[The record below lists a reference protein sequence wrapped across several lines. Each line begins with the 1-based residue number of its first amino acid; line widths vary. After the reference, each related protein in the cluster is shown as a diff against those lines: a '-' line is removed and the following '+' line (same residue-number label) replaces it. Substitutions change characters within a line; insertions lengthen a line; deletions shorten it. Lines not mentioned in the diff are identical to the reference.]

1 MYTRGSKCE
10 HSQEQKHVNLHNIG
24 SYTNAS
30 MIEKLYTSKTIDVY
44 EAVQSVNTRKG
55 KSICEFAW
63 FIYNRIYDITYMY
76 TREFMDVSKE
86 LQSVS
91 ARKGAN
97 IWDFAQHGCRYKTI
111 NDTIHVY

>member
-55 KSICEFAW
+55 KSICEFAKHR
-63 FIYNRIYDITYMY
+63 FIYNRIYDVTY
-76 TREFMDVSKE
+76 
-86 LQSVS
+86 
-91 ARKGAN
+91 
-97 IWDFAQHGCRYKTI
+97 
-111 NDTIHVY
+111 VYL